1 MAIDPTRFATSNV
14 VDTCAVW
21 NILRSSC
28 LYDAALSASC
38 HFVITTYVEYECLLK
53 PRTRT
58 RPSDT
63 ELMSRLRKAQANSHF
78 TAFPCDLSDLETLL
92 EQRQR
97 LGKGEIS
104 SIAFAMRFRQAVL
117 TDDQKARRFATDS
130 GHEAVQTTP
139 HLFSW
144 LIYSRRLADSDKDTG
159 SLSIANLTASSKN
172 TLKMRISWLSSTGP
186 PWCSDFGPG
195 PYTKLAAHT
204 LALGVLSRGGQ
215 ARP

>member
-21 NILRSSC
+21 NILRSPC

-38 HFVITTYVEYECLLK
+38 HFVITTYVEYECLFK
-53 PRTRT
+53 PRTRA

-78 TAFPCDLSDLETLL
+78 TAFSCDLSDLETLL
-92 EQRQR
+92 EHRQR

-104 SIAFAMRFRQAVL
+104 SIAFAMKFRQAVL
-117 TDDQKARRFATDS
+117 TDDQKARRLATDS

-144 LIYSRRLADSDKDTG
+144 LIYSRRLADSDKDTV
-159 SLSIANLTASSKN
+159 
-172 TLKMRISWLSSTGP
+172 ISQHRDLDGILEKYLE
-186 PWCSDFGPG
+186 DA
-195 PYTKLAAHT
+195 YI
-204 LALGVLSRGGQ
+204 LALQYRATVV
-215 ARP
+215 